1 MRKPSSIRLEHPRPT
16 CENKI
21 RTFFPYWFMNIRKFA
36 PYFSENY
43 NKLLVLRMDYVECN
57 LNNSGRTAY
66 KLCR

>member
-1 MRKPSSIRLEHPRPT
+1 MRKPSSLRLGHPRPT

-43 NKLLVLRMDYVECN
+43 NKLLVLRMDYVI
-57 LNNSGRTAY
+57 L
-66 KLCR
+66 K